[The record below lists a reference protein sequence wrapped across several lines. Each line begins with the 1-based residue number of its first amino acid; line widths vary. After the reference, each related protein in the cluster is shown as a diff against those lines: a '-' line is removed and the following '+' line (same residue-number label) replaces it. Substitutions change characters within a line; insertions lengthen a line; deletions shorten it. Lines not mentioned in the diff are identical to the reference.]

1 MTGNMYKMMM
11 LMALIMM
18 TCGLQACN
26 ATNVDESKPDPKL
39 ECFKNC
45 SISCGK
51 QNQPC
56 YEVCLTKCGLPKRPS
71 TSTPSSSSTT
81 A

>member
-1 MTGNMYKMMM
+1 MTGNVCKMMM

-18 TCGLQACN
+18 ACGLQACN
-26 ATNVDESKPDPKL
+26 GTNVDESKTDPRF

-51 QNQPC
+51 QNKPC
-56 YEVCLTKCGLPKRPS
+56 YQDCLTKCGLPQRPS
-71 TSTPSSSSTT
+71 RSTPSSSSTT